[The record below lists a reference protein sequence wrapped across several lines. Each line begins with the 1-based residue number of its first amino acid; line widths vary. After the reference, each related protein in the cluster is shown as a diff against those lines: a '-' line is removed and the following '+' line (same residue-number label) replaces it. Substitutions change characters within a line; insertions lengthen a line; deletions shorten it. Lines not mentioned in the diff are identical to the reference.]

1 MCSMPRSRV
10 VTVRSD
16 ASGHQM
22 TIGRYLLL
30 AAVVAS
36 SPLFAQSYSFEA
48 ASVKPASPD
57 NPPGQGVSRAPG
69 GRFTAVNA
77 PLRFLIVYAYQL
89 QGHQL
94 VGAPDWIANERFDI
108 VAKMEGDPPPIVTAG
123 PDPMRLATRAL
134 LADRFGLVVHR
145 ETRELDIYALTMAK
159 PGGQPGRAL
168 KPSPEDCAVMAAAA
182 RAAPAAPGPDG
193 APPFICGQSYGQGRI
208 RFAGYPLSLFANG
221 LSLNVGRAVL
231 DRTGLTGNWAFE
243 LTYAPEPSPDSDA
256 PGLFT
261 AIQEQLGLKL
271 ESTKGPVEVLVI
283 DSVAR
288 PTPD

>member
-1 MCSMPRSRV
+1 MK
-10 VTVRSD
+10 
-16 ASGHQM
+16 
-22 TIGRYLLL
+22 TIRYLMLVSVL
-30 AAVVAS
+30 GGTSLV
-36 SPLFAQSYSFEA
+36 AQSYTFEA
-48 ASVKPASPD
+48 ASVKPARPD

-77 PLRFLIVYAYQL
+77 PLRFLIMYAYQL

-145 ETRELDIYALTMAK
+145 ETRELDIYALTIARA
-159 PGGQPGRAL
+159 GGKPGRAL
-168 KPSPEDCAVMAAAA
+168 KPSPEDCAVMAARANAA
-182 RAAPAAPGPDG
+182 GPVRVNADG
-193 APPFICGQSYGQGRI
+193 EPPFLCGQSMGRGRI

-221 LSLNVGRAVL
+221 LSQNLGRAVI
-231 DRTGLTGNWAFE
+231 DRTGLTGNWAFD
-243 LTYAPEPSPDSDA
+243 LTYAAEPSPDSDA
-256 PGLFT
+256 PSLFT
-261 AIQEQLGLKL
+261 AIQEELGLKL

-283 DSVAR
+283 DSVQR

>member
-1 MCSMPRSRV
+1 MRRV
-10 VTVRSD
+10 LAVAIAVCGAT
-16 ASGHQM
+16 
-22 TIGRYLLL
+22 TLL
-30 AAVVAS
+30 A
-36 SPLFAQSYSFEA
+36 QTYTFEA
-48 ASVKPASPD
+48 ASVKPARPD

-77 PLRFLIVYAYQL
+77 PLRFLIMYAYQL

-94 VGAPDWIANERFDI
+94 VGAPEWIANERFDI
-108 VAKMEGDPPPIVTAG
+108 VAKMEGDPPSIVTSG

-134 LADRFGLVVHR
+134 LADRFGLVAHR

-159 PGGQPGRAL
+159 AGGKPGRAL

-182 RAAPAAPGPDG
+182 RAAGTATSAPGPNG
-193 APPFICGQSYGQGRI
+193 EPPFICGSSFGKGRV

-221 LSLNVGRAVL
+221 LALNLERAVV

-243 LTYAPEPSPDSDA
+243 LTYAREPSPDSDV

-283 DSVAR
+283 DRVER
-288 PTPD
+288 PMPD

>member
-1 MCSMPRSRV
+1 MRH
-10 VTVRSD
+10 TLIALAIAA
-16 ASGHQM
+16 AS
-22 TIGRYLLL
+22 
-30 AAVVAS
+30 AAS
-36 SPLFAQSYSFEA
+36 LFAQSYVFEA
-48 ASVKPASPD
+48 ASVKPARPD

-108 VAKMEGDPPPIVTAG
+108 VAKMEGDPPSIVTSG

-134 LADRFGLVVHR
+134 LSDRFGLVVHR
-145 ETRELDIYALTMAK
+145 ETRELDIYALTMAR
-159 PGGQPGRAL
+159 PGGKPGRAL

-182 RAAPAAPGPDG
+182 RAATPAPGPDG
-193 APPFICGQSYGQGRI
+193 APPFICGSSFGKGRI
-208 RFAGYPLSLFANG
+208 RFAGYPISLFANG
-221 LSLNVGRAVL
+221 LSLNLERAVV

-256 PGLFT
+256 PSLFT
-261 AIQEQLGLKL
+261 AIQEELGLKL

-283 DSVAR
+283 DRVER
-288 PTPD
+288 PMPD